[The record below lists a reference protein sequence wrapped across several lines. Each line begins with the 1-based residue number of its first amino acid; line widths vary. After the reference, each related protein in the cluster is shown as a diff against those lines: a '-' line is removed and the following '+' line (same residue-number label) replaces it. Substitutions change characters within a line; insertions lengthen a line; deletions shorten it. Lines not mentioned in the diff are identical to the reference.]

1 MGEKMMRLILLL
13 GIFALAC
20 SAGIVTGQN
29 IFASGQGTVTVP
41 ADLSM
46 ITVSVQSRTDNASIA
61 SSMIEAKLNETID
74 ALIAAGVKR
83 DEILP
88 IQASSVSSIT
98 SSSKNCWK
106 ENNTTVCRDITMS
119 ELGKSI
125 TINLKT
131 TDQTILNNI
140 IEAANSTGARA
151 YVEYGLSDLSKATN
165 DASKK
170 AVENARINAEDMA
183 AAAGA
188 HLGKVL
194 NIYGSGFPYI
204 SKSKEPGMVD
214 VTYNIEAIYELV
226 E

>member
-1 MGEKMMRLILLL
+1 MKRLILLL
-13 GIFALAC
+13 GFIALAC
-20 SAGIVTGQN
+20 SSAIVTGQN
-29 IFASGQGTVTVP
+29 IRTVSVIGEGTATVP

-46 ITVSVQSRTDNASIA
+46 ITVTVQSRADNATVA
-61 SSMIEAKLNETID
+61 SSMIDAKLNETID
-74 ALIAAGVKR
+74 ALVAAGVKR

-106 ENNTTVCRDITMS
+106 ENNTTVCKDVTTS

-131 TDQTILNNI
+131 TDQAILDNI
-140 IEAANSTGARA
+140 REASNSTGANA
-151 YVEYGLSDLSKATN
+151 YVEYGLSDSTKATA
-165 DASKK
+165 DARKK
-170 AVENARINAEDMA
+170 AVENARINAQDMA

-188 HLGKVL
+188 RLGEVL

-204 SKSKEPGMVD
+204 AKSKEPGMVD
-214 VTYNIEAIYELV
+214 VKYNIEAIYELMA
-226 E
+226 